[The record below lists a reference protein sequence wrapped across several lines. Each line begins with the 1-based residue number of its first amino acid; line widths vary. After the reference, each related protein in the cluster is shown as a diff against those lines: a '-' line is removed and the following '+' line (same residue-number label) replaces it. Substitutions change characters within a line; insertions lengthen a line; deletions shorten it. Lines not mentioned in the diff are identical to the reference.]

1 MRKRKNG
8 FTKFMSRL
16 DGKPEVLRG
25 VDTSHFTI
33 PESLNIPAVRRV
45 LDDLETS
52 GDASYLSSCFTWKSS
67 PQGFAYWCDIEEYIT
82 TIDNEGMRYLYWLLE
97 QET

>member
-1 MRKRKNG
+1 MRKRRNG
-8 FTKFMSRL
+8 FTNFMSKL
-16 DGKPEVLRG
+16 DDKPDVFRE

-33 PESLNIPAVRRV
+33 PEGLSTLAVRRTI
-45 LDDLETS
+45 DDLEAS
-52 GDASYLSSCFTWKSS
+52 GDASYLSSCFTWRSS

>member
-1 MRKRKNG
+1 MRKRRNG

-16 DGKPEVLRG
+16 DGKSGVSRK

-33 PESLNIPAVRRV
+33 PESLNISAVRRV
-45 LDDLETS
+45 IDDLKRS
-52 GDASYLSSCFTWKSS
+52 GHTRYLSNCFTWRDS
-67 PQGFAYWCDIEEYIT
+67 PQGFDYWCDIEEYRT
-82 TIDNEGMRYLYWLLE
+82 RIDREGMRYLCWLLE